1 MLIATGKATE
11 LPTKQ
16 YVVLTKSGDAAY
28 VVVVSFLK
36 QSMNAMGLLKLLQG
50 KVKLGSS
57 EFVLCFR

>member
-28 VVVVSFLK
+28 VVAAVFFFLK
-36 QSMNAMGLLKLLQG
+36 QSMDAIDLLKLLQE
-50 KVKLGSS
+50 KS
-57 EFVLCFR
+57 